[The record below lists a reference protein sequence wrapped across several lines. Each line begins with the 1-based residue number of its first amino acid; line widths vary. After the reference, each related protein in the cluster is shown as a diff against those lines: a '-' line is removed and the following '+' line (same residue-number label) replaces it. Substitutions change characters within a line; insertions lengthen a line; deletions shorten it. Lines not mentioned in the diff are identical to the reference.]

1 MSSQACGAQAALQ
14 RSPRSRGVL
23 ALQPAAKV
31 SRSTLRL
38 QSQVK
43 MSVSV
48 PFHPVKLPQL
58 PSFLSLI
65 AHPPPTL
72 SPLEDKRRDVRL
84 IEQLSK
90 SIDDTVN
97 KTLFRLRCLDT
108 LT

>member
-14 RSPRSRGVL
+14 RSPRSRGML

-38 QSQVK
+38 RSQVK

-65 AHPPPTL
+65 AHPPAS
-72 SPLEDKRRDVRL
+72 SPLEDKRSTHILQDEMFASSSSHQSR
-84 IEQLSK
+84 
-90 SIDDTVN
+90 
-97 KTLFRLRCLDT
+97 
-108 LT
+108 